1 VSARQNELVTS
12 VASGPSLWGY
22 PVVLPNLRDPRLHLA
37 AVIVSIHILGQTAL
51 GFPVTVPQ
59 ILSAILA
66 SAILEIV
73 ITFRRKRQ
81 LVWPASAMLT
91 GSGVALIFRVI
102 GTERGDY
109 WSFGGWYL
117 FAVVAALSLATK
129 YVLTYRGSQLFN
141 PSNVGLVAA
150 FLLLGSDRAEPLD
163 FWWGPPSA
171 AMILAY
177 SIILVGGLLIT
188 SRLQLLSMAAAFWL
202 ALAASLGLVAA
213 SGHCITAAWSVRPLC
228 GLDFWRIVMTSP
240 EVLIFLFFMITDP
253 KTTPARAVPRVVF
266 GAVLGV
272 LCALLMAP
280 QGNEFGTKVAL
291 LGGLVLLTPVRFV
304 LERRFLP
311 ATSPRVLFRRGVAI
325 GATTMVLGSTLVAAA
340 APGNP
345 TFAGVGSEIEVDI
358 DTAALPAV
366 TVDSEVESLNIDLAA
381 VGVESLATSLVGN
394 LEVERR
400 ALLAADPS
408 LLRSVD
414 HGQRLIAMEDAIET
428 GEVRKERVVPRYE
441 FDSLHLGVIHANGSQ
456 GGASLG
462 LAATGTV
469 IEVVYDPEGVELRQT
484 SAPFSATFV
493 LGQPTGSRWML
504 VDVIASSS

>member
-1 VSARQNELVTS
+1 MTS

-37 AVIVSIHILGQTAL
+37 AVIVSIHILGQTEL
-51 GFPVTVPQ
+51 GFRVTIPQ

-102 GTERGDY
+102 GTQRGDH
-109 WSFGGWYL
+109 WSFRGWYL
-117 FAVVAALSLATK
+117 FAVVAAVSLATK

-163 FWWGPPSA
+163 FWWGPPSG

-202 ALAASLGLVAA
+202 ALAAGLGLVAA

-228 GLDFWRIVMTSP
+228 GLDFWWIVMTSP

-253 KTTPARAVPRVVF
+253 KTTPARAFPRVIF
-266 GAVLGV
+266 GAGLGV
-272 LCALLMAP
+272 LCA
-280 QGNEFGTKVAL
+280 
-291 LGGLVLLTPVRFV
+291 
-304 LERRFLP
+304 
-311 ATSPRVLFRRGVAI
+311 
-325 GATTMVLGSTLVAAA
+325 
-340 APGNP
+340 
-345 TFAGVGSEIEVDI
+345 
-358 DTAALPAV
+358 
-366 TVDSEVESLNIDLAA
+366 
-381 VGVESLATSLVGN
+381 
-394 LEVERR
+394 
-400 ALLAADPS
+400 
-408 LLRSVD
+408 
-414 HGQRLIAMEDAIET
+414 
-428 GEVRKERVVPRYE
+428 
-441 FDSLHLGVIHANGSQ
+441 
-456 GGASLG
+456 
-462 LAATGTV
+462 
-469 IEVVYDPEGVELRQT
+469 
-484 SAPFSATFV
+484 
-493 LGQPTGSRWML
+493 
-504 VDVIASSS
+504 